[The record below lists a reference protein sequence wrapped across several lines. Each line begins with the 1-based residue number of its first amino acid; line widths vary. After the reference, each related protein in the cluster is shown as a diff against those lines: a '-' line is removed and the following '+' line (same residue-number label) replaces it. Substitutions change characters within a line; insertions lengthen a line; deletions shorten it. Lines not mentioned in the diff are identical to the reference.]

1 MKRYAALL
9 WILALCVGLLLY
21 SFAQK
26 PEEPV
31 LPPATEPSAQVTE
44 PSAATDPSAEPSV
57 EPTTQATETPPEATE
72 PSTEPTEPAPQVR
85 IWDND
90 PSLRDAW
97 AKIGGDFTAKTGIEV
112 ILTDNQE
119 AATLLTLTKD
129 GLAADRCADLSGSAA
144 YAQLSSWDLAL
155 SQGDRVYAIAAEVE
169 CFALICNETL
179 MAQGAHTRSDI
190 TNFATLTTVAQ
201 NLSAAGL
208 TPFAG
213 LEFNGPFTARLASLS
228 GDLRGLMDLWIAN
241 CSPTPPESALQ
252 QFLDGGAVFYLGS
265 TDEYEAMSAL
275 GAQNLSILPLYLGS
289 GEEQSQSLCAA
300 AKRYW
305 AVSGTAEPRDTQAT
319 IDFLNFLV
327 TADGDNPPPV
337 DTLQLLSPYRQ
348 AAYAANP
355 LEQVLREDV
364 RSGKTIIACDYLTEP
379 PAGLPEALTVYAG
392 DPTDENW
399 AAIEAIL
406 TQ

>member
-21 SFAQK
+21 SFAQRLGE
-26 PEEPV
+26 PE
-31 LPPATEPSAQVTE
+31 LPPSTEPSAQVTE
-44 PSAATDPSAEPSV
+44 PST
-57 EPTTQATETPPEATE
+57 ATE
-72 PSTEPTEPAPQVR
+72 PSTDATEPSDEPTTGATEPTTEPTEPAPQVR

-90 PSLRDAW
+90 PALHDAW
-97 AKIGGDFTAKTGIEV
+97 AEIGGDFTAKTGIEV
-112 ILTDNQE
+112 ILTDNQGE
-119 AATLLTLTKD
+119 ATLLTLTKD
-129 GLAADRCADLSGSAA
+129 DLDADLCTDLSGSAA

-155 SQGDRVYAIAAEVE
+155 SQGDQIYAIAAEVE

-179 MAQGAHTRSDI
+179 MAQGAHTRSDV

-213 LEFNGPFTARLASLS
+213 LEFNGPFAARLSSLP
-228 GDLRGLMDLWIAN
+228 GDLRGLLDLWIAN

-275 GAQNLSILPLYLGS
+275 GAQNLSILPLYLGT
-289 GEEQSQSLCAA
+289 GEEQSRSLCVAP
-300 AKRYW
+300 KRYW
-305 AVSGTAEPRDTQAT
+305 AVSNGAEPRDTQAT
-319 IDFLNFLV
+319 LEFLNYLV
-327 TADGDNPPPV
+327 TADGENPPPV

-348 AAYAANP
+348 AAYVSNP

-364 RSGKTIIACDYLTEP
+364 RNGKTIIVCDYLIDP
-379 PAGLPEALTVYAG
+379 PVGLPEALTAYAA

-399 AAIEAIL
+399 SAIEAIL